1 MNRLKLFIGLAFV
14 SVTTLAQAQQK
25 LSLKESLEYGL
36 KNNPNLD
43 IAQYGIDNAKWR
55 NREGYATY
63 LPQINGSFTLDD
75 NLKLPITVIPAGAFP
90 GSTEDT
96 YLRMGLQYN
105 SQAVIQLDQTI
116 YDQSKIT
123 GFKAYKPAVQLSE
136 QQKRAQEEE
145 VAYNIAVA
153 YMQILVLK
161 EQIKMLENNLESYTK
176 LLSITDLQKQKGVI
190 TDVDYNRLRVNVA
203 NIESQLSWAKSNL
216 KVAENSLKMNMG
228 MPLETQIELTDT
240 SDIDKISE
248 EKTGLKPFSYKNRT
262 EYQILE
268 KSIFLQDI
276 QWKMMKHAYVPTLSF
291 YARYGGMSYNN
302 DFKSLWKSEQWFDFA
317 SIGIKATVPIFD
329 GLSRAARAGQQK
341 MTVLTEK
348 RKLDLYKMQFELQ
361 YDNAMV
367 QNERSKNNVA
377 NDKNNLELA
386 EQVFQQTSLQYEKG
400 VASLSDLINAENSR
414 KDALTNYINSLLN
427 LRISQLELEKANGN
441 ILNFLGINK

>member
-1 MNRLKLFIGLAFV
+1 
-14 SVTTLAQAQQK
+14 
-25 LSLKESLEYGL
+25 
-36 KNNPNLD
+36 
-43 IAQYGIDNAKWR
+43 
-55 NREGYATY
+55 
-63 LPQINGSFTLDD
+63 
-75 NLKLPITVIPAGAFP
+75 
-90 GSTEDT
+90 
-96 YLRMGLQYN
+96 
-105 SQAVIQLDQTI
+105 
-116 YDQSKIT
+116 
-123 GFKAYKPAVQLSE
+123 
-136 QQKRAQEEE
+136 
-145 VAYNIAVA
+145 
-153 YMQILVLK
+153 
-161 EQIKMLENNLESYTK
+161 
-176 LLSITDLQKQKGVI
+176 
-190 TDVDYNRLRVNVA
+190 
-203 NIESQLSWAKSNL
+203 
-216 KVAENSLKMNMG
+216 
-228 MPLETQIELTDT
+228 LTDT

-348 RKLDLYKMQFELQ
+348 RKLDIYKMQFELQ